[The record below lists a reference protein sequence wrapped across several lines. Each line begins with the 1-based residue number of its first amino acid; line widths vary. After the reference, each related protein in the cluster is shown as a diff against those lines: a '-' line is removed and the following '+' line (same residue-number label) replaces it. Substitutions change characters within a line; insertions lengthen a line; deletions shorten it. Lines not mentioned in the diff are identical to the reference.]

1 MEVNLKKE
9 IYAKIITFVP
19 IFAEYKLTVNKGIK
33 IKMRIRIEFEIDFIV
48 KGKIFFLSWT
58 SFGKQENC
66 RKLNF

>member
-33 IKMRIRIEFEIDFIV
+33 IKMRIRIEFEINFILN
-48 KGKIFFLSWT
+48 GKIFFLSW
-58 SFGKQENC
+58 SSCGKQENS